1 MGLSDG
7 YDALRENIRTI
18 YHKHKGRY
26 GYRRI
31 TAELHNQQKKIN
43 HKTVLKLMKGM
54 ELKAKRKRQKYRSY
68 KGELG
73 KIAANVINRDF
84 HATAPNQKWTTDIT
98 QVKIKDK
105 WLYLSPILDMY
116 NG

>member
-1 MGLSDG
+1 
-7 YDALRENIRTI
+7 
-18 YHKHKGRY
+18 
-26 GYRRI
+26 
-31 TAELHNQQKKIN
+31 
-43 HKTVLKLMKGM
+43 M

-84 HATAPNQKWTTDIT
+84 RATAPNQKWTTDVT

-105 WLYLSPILDMY
+105 GYICHQFWICTTVRLCHIPSPTLRISRWCLT
-116 NG
+116 